1 MAQFTNTAEGPRGI
15 NLADGTTVWV
25 EPGQS
30 VELGADQI
38 AKNGVYPDA
47 FDGADV
53 PSGPPSLSGKNKA
66 QLLEI
71 AAAEGVEV
79 AEDATNAQIVDA
91 IEAKR
96 AA

>member
-1 MAQFTNTAEGPRGI
+1 MAKFTNTAEGARGI
-15 NLADGTTVWV
+15 NLADGTTAWV
-25 EPGQS
+25 DPGQS
-30 VELGADQI
+30 VDLDDGTI
-38 AKNGVYPDA
+38 AKNGIYPGA

-71 AAAEGVEV
+71 AAAEDVEV
-79 AEDATNAQIVDA
+79 ADDATNAQIVEA